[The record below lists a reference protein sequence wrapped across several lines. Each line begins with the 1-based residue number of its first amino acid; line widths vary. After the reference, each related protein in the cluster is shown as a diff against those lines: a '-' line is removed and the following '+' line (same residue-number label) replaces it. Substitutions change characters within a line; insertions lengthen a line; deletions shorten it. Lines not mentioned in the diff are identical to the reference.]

1 MRLRNAV
8 LAAAGFGIPLALLVL
23 VMPITWGYGGYN
35 YETEGS
41 FDRMRFIDPAGPA
54 ARAGLRPGDRVKP
67 LSGMQQFE
75 NLAGPVGTSV
85 HFRVLRGD
93 TTVPISV
100 TFEPFQGAL
109 ATQERFNKILGA
121 LTALGAFI
129 IAIIVMLRARNA
141 RAGARASAAL
151 TAAGWA
157 AVANSG
163 ALVANNAILATLGSS
178 YGMVPFLL
186 GGATLYAALL
196 LLDVYPPNRT
206 RIRSTT
212 GRLGPWISAA
222 FLLCFVSTLYG
233 YATGR
238 IAFQLSVNP
247 VGYWLIVVST
257 VVLAIATID
266 AIVTAPAEY
275 RTPTR
280 WLAGS
285 WLIADALIAIPML
298 SVLLNVYP
306 VLTSHYSDVIGAAQ
320 VFFFGFG
327 VAYPVLRHRLVDL
340 NILVTRATVF
350 AVVSI
355 IIVGIF
361 IAAEWAVGRIFERSM
376 GVAGAEGI
384 APQAVTLG
392 IVLVLGISTR
402 SIHRFVETRMTQIFF
417 RKRLKG
423 IAEIRRVAREADA
436 STDARAIMDLA
447 CQTIRHALE
456 PLGVALYMRA
466 GDSYPLVASC
476 GTILSPSAYAF
487 NDAVALRLRRWQ
499 EPFEIDDDS
508 DARHHMLFLPMTLRG
523 DVVGFLCC
531 GPKPD
536 RTPYIE
542 DEIASLSMLAH
553 QVGIAA
559 VWLERERKAGPVLS
573 VVET

>member
-1 MRLRNAV
+1 MRLRTAV

-23 VMPITWGYGGYN
+23 VLPITWGYGGYN
-35 YETEGS
+35 YENEGS
-41 FDRMRFIDPAGPA
+41 VVVMRFIDPAGPA
-54 ARAGLRPGDRVKP
+54 ARTGLRAGDRVEP
-67 LSGMQQFE
+67 LSGMEQFE
-75 NLAGPVGTSV
+75 NLAGPVGTTV
-85 HFRVLRGD
+85 HFRVLRAQAV
-93 TTVPISV
+93 VPVSV
-100 TFEPFQGAL
+100 TFEPFRGAL

-129 IAIIVMLRARNA
+129 LAIIVILRARNE
-141 RAGARASAAL
+141 RAGARASAVL

-163 ALVANNAILATLGSS
+163 ALVAQNAVIATLGSS

-186 GGATLYAALL
+186 GGATLFAALS
-196 LLDVYPPNRT
+196 LLDVYPPNHT
-206 RIRSTT
+206 RIRSMT
-212 GRLGPWISAA
+212 GRLAPWIFAA

-233 YATGR
+233 YAAGR
-238 IAFQLSVNP
+238 IAFQLAVNP
-247 VGYWLIVVST
+247 IGYWLVVVST
-257 VVLAIATID
+257 VVLAVAAVDAT
-266 AIVTAPAEY
+266 ATAPPEY

-280 WLAGS
+280 WLTGS
-285 WLIADALIAIPML
+285 WLVADALVAIPML
-298 SVLLNVYP
+298 SVILNVYP
-306 VLTSHYSDVIGAAQ
+306 VLTSHYSDIINAAE

-361 IAAEWAVGRIFERSM
+361 IAAEWAVGRIFEESM
-376 GVAGAEGI
+376 GVTGAKGI
-384 APQAVTLG
+384 GPQAVTLA
-392 IVLVLGISTR
+392 IVLILGISAR
-402 SIHRFVETRMTQIFF
+402 SIHRFVEAQLTQMFF

-436 STDARAIMDLA
+436 STDARAIMELA
-447 CQTIRHALE
+447 CQTVYHALD
-456 PLGVALYMRA
+456 PLGVAFYLRA
-466 GDSYPLVASC
+466 GDGYALAASC
-476 GTILSPSAYAF
+476 AAIGSPPAYTF
-487 NDAVALRLRRWQ
+487 NDAVPLRLRRWQ

-523 DVVGFLCC
+523 DVIGFLCC

-542 DEIASLSMLAH
+542 DEIEALSLLAH
-553 QVGIAA
+553 QVGLAA
-559 VWLERERKAGPVLS
+559 VWLDRKPQVTPTLS